1 MSRNRQSRRVHPII
15 RQIIDRDCHVS
26 LSGREV
32 VRHVISKLKEGYE
45 TFRAMSKR
53 DRRQLIEDCL
63 TQHQANWRLYARVMN
78 GSSSR
83 CAASRSEPVI
93 AGPLSGPELVRLM
106 RKHQATIA
114 RLAFK
119 LGTTE
124 KRVRQLRQQGI
135 TNLLTVRDWL
145 EAIRGEDPGPLP
157 ERYRIRQRLEEAD
170 CGFCGCP
177 LFVGDEAFEYVG
189 EVFCSTHCCRKSRGW
204 S

>member
-1 MSRNRQSRRVHPII
+1 MSRNRRSRRVHPII

-32 VRHVISKLKEGYE
+32 VRHVIAKLKEGYE
-45 TFRAMSKR
+45 TFREMPKR

-63 TQHQANWRLYARVMN
+63 AQHQANRGLYARVMS

-83 CAASRSEPVI
+83 RPPARSVASPE
-93 AGPLSGPELVRLM
+93 GPLTGADVRRLM
-106 RKHQATIA
+106 RQHHVTFGG
-114 RLAFK
+114 LAFK
-119 LGTTE
+119 LGVTE
-124 KRVRQLRQQGI
+124 KRVRQVRQQGLA
-135 TNLLTVRDWL
+135 NLLAVRDWL

-157 ERYRIRQRLEEAD
+157 ERYRIRRQAEESA

-177 LFVGDEAFEYVG
+177 LFLGEEAFEYVG